1 MSDLTGGII
10 ETILKIL
17 VVLVIFSA
25 LAGFGTYLERKVLGF
40 FQKRIGPNYV
50 GPYGLLQVVAD
61 GIKLFTKEDI
71 IPQNAIKPIFIL
83 APSIAAITAFV
94 AMAPIPFFPEFEL
107 FGYTIRPIIA
117 DINVG
122 ILFILAVGSCGIY
135 APLLAGL
142 SSGNKWSLIG
152 GARAALQFLSFE
164 VITMLSLLAP
174 LIIVAS
180 LSLVDINNYQQ
191 GGIFDW
197 LLFKQPL
204 AFVLFL
210 IAAYVELNRT
220 PFDLLEHEAELTAGF
235 ASEYSGLKWGM
246 FFIGEYANMFATAFI
261 LSLIFCGGFNDLG
274 FIPGGIAILL
284 KVCFFIF
291 LFMWVRA
298 SFPHVRPDQ
307 LMRMCWKVML
317 PLALLNV
324 LITGC
329 ILLL

>member
-1 MSDLTGGII
+1 M
-10 ETILKIL
+10 
-17 VVLVIFSA
+17 
-25 LAGFGTYLERKVLGF
+25 
-40 FQKRIGPNYV
+40 
-50 GPYGLLQVVAD
+50 
-61 GIKLFTKEDI
+61 
-71 IPQNAIKPIFIL
+71 
-83 APSIAAITAFV
+83 
-94 AMAPIPFFPEFEL
+94 
-107 FGYTIRPIIA
+107 
-117 DINVG
+117 
-122 ILFILAVGSCGIY
+122 
-135 APLLAGL
+135 
-142 SSGNKWSLIG
+142 
-152 GARAALQFLSFE
+152 
-164 VITMLSLLAP
+164 
-174 LIIVAS
+174 IVAS

>member
-1 MSDLTGGII
+1 MSDITGGII
-10 ETILKIL
+10 ETLLKII
-17 VVLVIFSA
+17 VVLLVFSA

-50 GPYGLLQVVAD
+50 GPYGLLQVLAD

-71 IPQNAIKPIFIL
+71 IPQHAIRPIFIL
-83 APSIAAITAFV
+83 APSIAAITAFI

-107 FGYTIRPIIA
+107 FGHTIQPIIS

-122 ILFILAVGSCGIY
+122 ILFVLAVGSCGIY

-164 VITMLSLLAP
+164 VITFLSLLAP
-174 LIIVAS
+174 LMLVGS
-180 LSLVDINNYQQ
+180 LSLIDINNYQQ
-191 GGIFDW
+191 GGIFEW
-197 LLFKQPL
+197 LIFKQPL
-204 AFVLFL
+204 AFVLFI

-246 FFIGEYANMFATAFI
+246 FFIGEYANMFSTAFI
-261 LSLIFCGGFNDLG
+261 LSLMFCGGFNDWG
-274 FIPGGIAILL
+274 FIPGGLAILL
-284 KVCFFIF
+284 KVAFFIF

-307 LMRMCWKVML
+307 LMRMCWKIML
-317 PLALLNV
+317 PLGLLNV
-324 LITGC
+324 LLTGC
-329 ILLL
+329 ILLF

>member
-10 ETILKIL
+10 ETILKII
-17 VVLVIFSA
+17 VVLLIFSA
-25 LAGFGTYLERKVLGF
+25 LAGFGTYLERKILGF
-40 FQKRIGPNYV
+40 FQRRIGPNYV
-50 GPYGLLQVVAD
+50 GPYGLLQVLAD
-61 GIKLFTKEDI
+61 GIKLFVKEDI

-83 APSIAAITAFV
+83 APSLAAITAFI
-94 AMAPIPFFPEFEL
+94 AMAPIPFFPQFEL
-107 FGYTIRPIIA
+107 FGHTIIS

-122 ILFILAVGSCGIY
+122 ILFVLAVSSCGIY

-164 VITMLSLLAP
+164 VITFLSLLAP
-174 LIIVAS
+174 LMLVGS

-191 GGIFDW
+191 DGVLDW
-197 LLFKQPL
+197 LIFKQPL
-204 AFVLFL
+204 AFVLFI

-220 PFDLLEHEAELTAGF
+220 PFDLLEHESEITAGF
-235 ASEYSGLKWGM
+235 ATEYSGLKWGM

-261 LSLIFCGGFNDLG
+261 LSLIFCGGFNDWG

-298 SFPHVRPDQ
+298 TFPHVRPDQ
-307 LMRMCWKVML
+307 LMRMCWKIML
-317 PLALLNV
+317 PLGLLNV
-324 LITGC
+324 LLTGC
-329 ILLL
+329 ILLF

>member
-1 MSDLTGGII
+1 MSDIGGII
-10 ETILKIL
+10 ETILKII
-17 VVLVIFSA
+17 VVILIFSA
-25 LAGFGTYLERKVLGF
+25 LAGFGTYLERKMLGF
-40 FQKRIGPNYV
+40 FQRRIGPNHV
-50 GPYGLLQVVAD
+50 GPYGLLQALAD

-71 IPQNAIKPIFIL
+71 IPQGAIKVIFIL
-83 APSIAAITAFV
+83 APSLATITAFI
-94 AMAPIPFFPEFEL
+94 AMAPIPFFPQFEL
-107 FGYTIRPIIA
+107 FGYTITPIIS

-122 ILFILAVGSCGIY
+122 VLFVLAVSSCGIY

-164 VITMLSLLAP
+164 VITFLSLLAP
-174 LIIVAS
+174 LMLVGS
-180 LSLVDINNYQQ
+180 LSLVDINSYQQ
-191 GGIFDW
+191 GSMLDW
-197 LLFKQPL
+197 LIFKQPL
-204 AFVLFL
+204 AFILFI

-220 PFDLLEHEAELTAGF
+220 PFDLLEHESEIVAGF

-246 FFIGEYANMFATAFI
+246 FFVGEYANMFATAFI
-261 LSLIFCGGFNDLG
+261 LSLIFCGGFNDWG

-298 SFPHVRPDQ
+298 TFPHVRPDQ
-307 LMRMCWKVML
+307 LMRMCWKILL
-317 PLALLNV
+317 PLGLLNV
-324 LITGC
+324 LITGS

>member
-10 ETILKIL
+10 ETILKII
-17 VVLVIFSA
+17 VVLLIFSA
-25 LAGFGTYLERKVLGF
+25 LAGFGTYLERKMLGF

-50 GPYGLLQVVAD
+50 GPYGLLQVLAD
-61 GIKLFTKEDI
+61 GIKLFAKEDI

-83 APSIAAITAFV
+83 APSLATITAFI
-94 AMAPIPFFPEFEL
+94 AMAPIPFFPQFEL
-107 FGYTIRPIIA
+107 FGYTITPIIS

-122 ILFILAVGSCGIY
+122 ILFVLAVSSCGIY

-164 VITMLSLLAP
+164 VITFLSLLAP
-174 LIIVAS
+174 LMLVGS
-180 LSLVDINNYQQ
+180 LSLVDINSYQQ
-191 GGIFDW
+191 GSMLDW
-197 LLFKQPL
+197 LIFKQPL
-204 AFVLFL
+204 AFILFI

-220 PFDLLEHEAELTAGF
+220 PFDLLEHESEIVAGF

-246 FFIGEYANMFATAFI
+246 FFVGEYANMFATAFI
-261 LSLIFCGGFNDLG
+261 LSLIFCGGFNDWG

-298 SFPHVRPDQ
+298 TFPHVRPDQ
-307 LMRMCWKVML
+307 LMRMCWKILL
-317 PLALLNV
+317 PLGLLNV
-324 LITGC
+324 LITGS

>member
-10 ETILKIL
+10 ETILKII
-17 VVLVIFSA
+17 VVLLIFSA
-25 LAGFGTYLERKVLGF
+25 LAGFGTYLERKMLGF

-50 GPYGLLQVVAD
+50 GPYGLLQVLAD
-61 GIKLFTKEDI
+61 GIKLFAKEDI

-83 APSIAAITAFV
+83 APSLATITAFI
-94 AMAPIPFFPEFEL
+94 AMAPIPFFPQFEL
-107 FGYTIRPIIA
+107 FGYTITPIIS

-122 ILFILAVGSCGIY
+122 ILFVLAVSSCGIY

-164 VITMLSLLAP
+164 VITFLSLLAP
-174 LIIVAS
+174 LMLVGS
-180 LSLVDINNYQQ
+180 LSLVNINSYQQ
-191 GGIFDW
+191 GSMLDW
-197 LLFKQPL
+197 LIFKQPL
-204 AFVLFL
+204 AFILFI

-220 PFDLLEHEAELTAGF
+220 PFDLLEHESEIVAGF

-246 FFIGEYANMFATAFI
+246 FFVGEYANMFATAFI
-261 LSLIFCGGFNDLG
+261 LSLIFCGGFNDWG

-298 SFPHVRPDQ
+298 TFPHIRPDQ
-307 LMRMCWKVML
+307 LMRMCWKILL
-317 PLALLNV
+317 PLGLLNV
-324 LITGC
+324 LITGS

>member
-10 ETILKIL
+10 EIILKII
-17 VVLVIFSA
+17 VVLLIFSA
-25 LAGFGTYLERKVLGF
+25 LAGFGTYLERKILGF
-40 FQKRIGPNYV
+40 FQRRIGPNYV
-50 GPYGLLQVVAD
+50 GPYGLLQVLAD
-61 GIKLFTKEDI
+61 GIKLFVKEDI

-83 APSIAAITAFV
+83 APSLAAITAFI
-94 AMAPIPFFPEFEL
+94 AMAPIPFLPQFEL
-107 FGYTIRPIIA
+107 FGHTIRPIIS

-122 ILFILAVGSCGIY
+122 ILFVLAVSSCGIY

-164 VITMLSLLAP
+164 VITFLSLLAP
-174 LIIVAS
+174 LMLVGS

-191 GGIFDW
+191 DGVLDW
-197 LLFKQPL
+197 LIFKQPL
-204 AFVLFL
+204 AFILFI
-210 IAAYVELNRT
+210 IAAYIELNRT
-220 PFDLLEHEAELTAGF
+220 PFDLLEHEAEITAGF
-235 ASEYSGLKWGM
+235 ATEYSGLKWGM

-261 LSLIFCGGFNDLG
+261 LSLIFCGGFNDWG

-298 SFPHVRPDQ
+298 TFPHVRPDQ
-307 LMRMCWKVML
+307 LMRMCWKIML
-317 PLALLNV
+317 PLGLLNV
-324 LITGC
+324 LLTGC
-329 ILLL
+329 ILLF

>member
-1 MSDLTGGII
+1 MNDIAGGII
-10 ETILKIL
+10 ETLIKIVILL
-17 VVLVIFSA
+17 AVFSL

-40 FQKRIGPNYV
+40 FQRRLGPNYV
-50 GPYGLLQVVAD
+50 GPYGLLQVLAD
-61 GIKLFTKEDI
+61 GIKLIVKEDV

-83 APSIAAITAFV
+83 APAFAVITAFV
-94 AMAPIPFFPEFEL
+94 SMAPIPFFPEFEL
-107 FGYTIRPIIA
+107 FGYTIRPIVA
-117 DINVG
+117 DINIG
-122 ILFILAVGSCGIY
+122 IIFVLAVGSCGIY

-152 GARAALQFLSFE
+152 GARATLQFLSFE

-174 LIIVAS
+174 VMLIGS
-180 LSLVDINNYQQ
+180 LSLIEMNKYQD
-191 GGIFDW
+191 GGMLSW
-197 LLFKQPL
+197 LIFKQPL

-220 PFDLLEHEAELTAGF
+220 PFDLLEHEAEITAGF

-261 LSLIFCGGFNDLG
+261 LSLVFCGGFNDWG
-274 FIPGGIAILL
+274 FIPGGLAILL

-298 SFPHVRPDQ
+298 TFPHIRPDQ
-307 LMRMCWKVML
+307 LMRMCWKIAF

-329 ILLL
+329 ILLI

>member
-1 MSDLTGGII
+1 MSSDII
-10 ETILKIL
+10 EIL
-17 VVLVIFSA
+17 VKIVVVLLVFSA
-25 LAGFGTYLERKVLGF
+25 LAGFGTYLERKILGF
-40 FQKRIGPNYV
+40 FQRRYGPSYV

-61 GIKLFTKEDI
+61 GIKLFSKEDI
-71 IPQNAIKPIFIL
+71 IPQNAIRPIFIL
-83 APSIAAITAFV
+83 APAIAVISAFI

-122 ILFILAVGSCGIY
+122 ILFALAIGSCGIY

-152 GARAALQFLSFE
+152 GARACLQFLSFE

-174 LIIVAS
+174 LMLVGS
-180 LSLVDINNYQQ
+180 LSLIDINNYQND
-191 GGIFDW
+191 GIFSW
-197 LLFKQPL
+197 LIFKQPL
-204 AFVLFL
+204 AFILF
-210 IAAYVELNRT
+210 IVAAYVELNRT

-261 LSLIFCGGFNDLG
+261 LSIMFCGGFNDFY
-274 FIPGGIAILL
+274 FIPGGVAILL
-284 KVCFFIF
+284 KVVFFIF

-298 SFPHVRPDQ
+298 TYPHVRPDQ
-307 LMRMCWKVML
+307 LMRMCWKILL

-324 LITGC
+324 FITGS
-329 ILLL
+329 ILLF